1 MLWLSY
7 FEGKVVMHTLTRFD
21 LTLAQVLVWGY
32 TFGAGVLAAN
42 AQAQKPLYTPG
53 PPVPTAPGSN
63 VPPPVPTAP
72 ESRVPPPANEPPVAA
87 RRHER
92 KSVAK
97 SVHHR
102 RRSIVAGETSP
113 YYWRGYRDPSGAFL
127 LVFCPIWNYMTR
139 TAVSGGGQGVLAAHS

>member
-1 MLWLSY
+1 
-7 FEGKVVMHTLTRFD
+7 MHTLTRFD

-72 ESRVPPPANEPPVAA
+72 ESSVPPPANEPPPAA

-92 KSVAK
+92 KSDKNCIGGECTSEEVRRIAANVAK
-97 SVHHR
+97 
-102 RRSIVAGETSP
+102 
-113 YYWRGYRDPSGAFL
+113 L
-127 LVFCPIWNYMTR
+127 LE
-139 TAVSGGGQGVLAAHS
+139 VLIL